1 MEWCDYRPLGQLGV
15 LWSMPGIGHCVLGEV
30 YWSMPCTGHIVPGE
44 VLERNL
50 GETEF
55 WNM

>member
-1 MEWCDYRPLGQLGV
+1 
-15 LWSMPGIGHCVLGEV
+15 MPGIGHFVLGEV

>member
-1 MEWCDYRPLGQLGV
+1 MEWCSYRPLGQLGV
-15 LWSMPGIGHCVLGEV
+15 LWSMPGIGHFVLGEV

-44 VLERNL
+44 VFERNL